1 MNDDY
6 TKAIIDKIHTW
17 TYDTLNDDEK
27 LNAWVEDKKI
37 LNKLLSLD
45 ASGLLEEEQRKRI
58 ITKVKKKQALNELF
72 GV

>member
-27 LNAWVEDKKI
+27 LNAWVEERKT
-37 LNKLLSLD
+37 LNKLNAYIGFPAGNRYPIERIPSEKQIALD
-45 ASGLLEEEQRKRI
+45 
-58 ITKVKKKQALNELF
+58 ELF
-72 GV
+72 GVE

>member
-6 TKAIIDKIHTW
+6 KDALIDKIHAW

-27 LNAWVEDKKI
+27 LNAWVEERKT
-37 LNKLLSLD
+37 LNKLD
-45 ASGLLEEEQRKRI
+45 ASGLLVEEERKRI
-58 ITKVKKKQALNELF
+58 IAKVKKDVALDELF